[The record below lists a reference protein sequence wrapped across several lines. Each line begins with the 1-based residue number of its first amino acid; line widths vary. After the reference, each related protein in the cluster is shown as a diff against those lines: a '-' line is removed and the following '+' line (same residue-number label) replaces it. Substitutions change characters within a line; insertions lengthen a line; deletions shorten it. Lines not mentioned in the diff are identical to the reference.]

1 MGKER
6 GKRQYIPGY
15 VYMIIWKPLVGKY
28 LQCVNKP
35 PNKVDKNAVSVVRA
49 NSPCKEEVVG
59 HVQQN
64 IFLITFMF
72 LLLPITLWMSLQM
85 GNALTMEVNM
95 QGFIQALTD
104 LCLLEVKTRS

>member
-15 VYMIIWKPLVGKY
+15 VYMIIWKPLVGKH

-35 PNKVDKNAVSVVRA
+35 PNKVDKNAVAVVRA

-72 LLLPITLWMSLQM
+72 LSLPITLWMSLQM

-104 LCLLEVKTRS
+104 LRLLEVKTRS